1 MKLVLICHPSF
12 SRSQSMPRFAGMLKS
27 AYESRGHSVEVWSPS
42 AMVHGWVPPGR
53 LSKWAGYADQ
63 YLLFPL
69 AMRRAMTRAPKDT
82 LFVFCDQA
90 LGPWV
95 PLARDRPHIVHVH
108 DLLALR
114 SALGDIPENPTSVTG
129 RIYQRYIRRGFRHGR
144 HFISV
149 SKKTQDDL
157 SRFGGINAVTSEV
170 VYNGMNFP
178 YAPLPVAEAREVLE
192 TAGIAMPEA
201 GMVLH
206 VGGGQWYKNLTGVV
220 AIYAEY
226 VSRTTDP
233 LPLWCVGPHPS
244 SAVESVIAKIPQK
257 GRVTFFRSLESAT
270 LQALYS
276 VARAF
281 LFPSLAEGFGWP
293 LVEAQACGCPVVT
306 TDEAPMNEVAGAAA
320 LYLPRL
326 AAPGD
331 LESWARNGAT
341 VLQGLLSESPAEKA
355 RRREAGRAWTKRFDQ
370 NATIDSYLAIY
381 ERVLRG
387 TKAANDSFSPH
398 GQSMEV

>member
-1 MKLVLICHPSF
+1 
-12 SRSQSMPRFAGMLKS
+12 
-27 AYESRGHSVEVWSPS
+27 
-42 AMVHGWVPPGR
+42 
-53 LSKWAGYADQ
+53 
-63 YLLFPL
+63 
-69 AMRRAMTRAPKDT
+69 
-82 LFVFCDQA
+82 
-90 LGPWV
+90 
-95 PLARDRPHIVHVH
+95 
-108 DLLALR
+108 
-114 SALGDIPENPTSVTG
+114 
-129 RIYQRYIRRGFRHGR
+129 
-144 HFISV
+144 
-149 SKKTQDDL
+149 
-157 SRFGGINAVTSEV
+157 
-170 VYNGMNFP
+170 
-178 YAPLPVAEAREVLE
+178 
-192 TAGIAMPEA
+192 
-201 GMVLH
+201 
-206 VGGGQWYKNLTGVV
+206 
-220 AIYAEY
+220 
-226 VSRTTDP
+226 
-233 LPLWCVGPHPS
+233 
-244 SAVESVIAKIPQK
+244 VIAKIPQK